1 MKEINDI
8 GFYIKKLS
16 NHIEKLSHSLY
27 SRKETQECSLSN
39 LWIINYLAENEGRDI
54 YQKDIEAEFS
64 INRATASK
72 MLSLMEEKKFIS
84 RTASVED
91 GRLKKINLLFEGKKL
106 KNICFFIKKELEKD
120 LASALTDEERET
132 LRRILKKMLNN
143 CE

>member
-1 MKEINDI
+1 
-8 GFYIKKLS
+8 
-16 NHIEKLSHSLY
+16 
-27 SRKETQECSLSN
+27 
-39 LWIINYLAENEGRDI
+39 
-54 YQKDIEAEFS
+54 
-64 INRATASK
+64 

-120 LASALTDEERET
+120 LASALTDEETET